1 MRRSMI
7 AMCLLTMLAVPAA
20 SFVGGCQGMGGGG
33 GGAADSLTNMLGK
46 IDGEWVLDKL
56 GGKDVASM
64 LGMGG
69 QKPSLSFGN
78 DGSISGF
85 GGVNKLMGSFDPK
98 DLLSGKIDLSKLAST
113 KMAGPPEA
121 MNLESAFTSALS
133 KVTGF
138 NFDKSGGLNLTDG
151 KETLMSFVRGGK

>member
-1 MRRSMI
+1 MRRSTI
-7 AMCLLTMLAVPAA
+7 AVCLLAVLAVPATT
-20 SFVGGCQGMGGGG
+20 FVGGCQGGGGG
-33 GGAADSLTNMLGK
+33 TAETISSMLGK

-133 KVTGF
+133 KVSGF